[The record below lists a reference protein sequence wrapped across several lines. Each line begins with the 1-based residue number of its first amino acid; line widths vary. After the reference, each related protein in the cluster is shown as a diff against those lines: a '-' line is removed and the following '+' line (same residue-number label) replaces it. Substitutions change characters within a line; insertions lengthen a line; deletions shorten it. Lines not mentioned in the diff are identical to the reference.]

1 MTDVSTEP
9 VWKSSSEKI
18 SLYNVVV
25 EESNSRDGPR
35 GVGGGGVLGPGFAG
49 YVPLA
54 SQNLHPII
62 VYSVA
67 NYRPILVTFG
77 QMSL

>member
-9 VWKSSSEKI
+9 VLKSSSEKI

-35 GVGGGGVLGPGFAG
+35 GVGGGGSYLGQVLLGMC
-49 YVPLA
+49 
-54 SQNLHPII
+54 
-62 VYSVA
+62 
-67 NYRPILVTFG
+67 R
-77 QMSL
+77 

>member
-1 MTDVSTEP
+1 MTDVSTVP
-9 VWKSSSEKI
+9 VLKSSSEKI

-25 EESNSRDGPR
+25 DESNSRDGPR
-35 GVGGGGVLGPGFAG
+35 GVGGELLGPGFAW
-49 YVPLA
+49 YVPLT

-62 VYSVA
+62 IYSVA